1 MSEASEDLQPRGE
14 EVDAFWVDARIHANL
29 NQFAM
34 YMGWT
39 PLETV
44 PPPAWSFGGGPELA
58 DRLLALVLDG
68 TKTATAGALWDYEAE
83 DLPVPEPGQL
93 SIVLDS
99 GGSPRALIATTQ
111 VQVLPFDQVPA
122 DFAYD
127 EGEGDRSL
135 EHWRQAHQRFF
146 TTSAAP
152 DHGFREDMPV
162 VCERFQV
169 LYQR

>member
-1 MSEASEDLQPRGE
+1 MSEAPEEVEPRGR

-29 NQFAM
+29 NRFAV
-34 YMGWT
+34 YMGST

-44 PPPAWSFGGGPELA
+44 PPPAWSFGGGPALA

-83 DLPVPEPGQL
+83 GLPVPEPGQL
-93 SIVLDS
+93 SILLDS
-99 GGSPRALIATTQ
+99 GGRPRALIATTE
-111 VQVLPFDQVPA
+111 VQVLPFDEVPA
-122 DFAYD
+122 DFAHD

-135 EHWRQAHQRFF
+135 EHWRRAHREFF
-146 TTSAAP
+146 TTYAAP
-152 DHGFREDMPV
+152 GRGFADDMPV
-162 VCERFQV
+162 VCERFTV